1 MSAEVVQTFFRGLR
15 SWTGIITVSAAIGL
29 AGCGGGGGDEPP
41 TVTPVPPGPGDAA
54 LVPSFDPP
62 GGAFPSELTV
72 SISSAT
78 PNAQIYFTTDGTTPQ
93 VGASNLFSGPIK
105 VSASTEIKA
114 LAIASGLNSSNVVS
128 ARYDINVPGVNGSP
142 TLIQPATASPAT
154 VTTIKDVAKLS
165 VAASDPEGDA
175 VTFAWTVSAGTIE
188 GTGASVTF
196 IPPVVEQNTP
206 VIAKV
211 TVADAQGNSIQ
222 SEVTVNVT
230 PVTSSSK
237 FNEALY
243 AFAGDGTTNI
253 GTAFAAFDSEVVDG
267 SLWAASAVGDV
278 LNVQFENTKEIFQL
292 VLADSTSMAGQIRQA
307 TVEFSDGSRL
317 ATGALPND
325 GSPKAFTFQPKKI
338 NGIKVRLDEVTGSS
352 VGLAELQAFS
362 LLRDQEFVD
371 AEHFSQ
377 APSRWQVTTD
387 GESARY
393 RSSPADPIAW
403 TVSAGVYRQNALV
416 FGQTTDGF
424 ALGTYSIWNAVHTAM
439 DLRLQVR
446 AEKTPELFEPGVI
459 GVMFAYQDGD
469 NYYRLSLSRNKSYH
483 KLEKKQNGQFTEL
496 ATSTES
502 FELSEWTNV
511 RIILDQG
518 MIVAYV
524 NGAFTLAAR
533 DSSFSSGRVGVWN
546 HWVLHSAQYDK
557 VTLLTA
563 PRRPVV
569 GIAQPTALS
578 VTGLSQMDAT
588 AVANDRVDGIEFVVD
603 EGVANREQ
611 RFVDRDPPYEARFEF
626 STARARQLRAYA
638 LNAADQRLTGAETRA
653 EVNGVAVRGLNIVTI
668 GDSLTNGLFDNV
680 VGDDVSTDGRNSGG
694 GYQPVLNNLLTP
706 AVRIPVSV
714 IDEST
719 VGDQSSHGVDK
730 IASIISRNPNAQV
743 FLLQYGTND
752 SGERVV
758 STSPGISPAT
768 FRSRM
773 KTIVDAMLA
782 TSSAKIFIAR
792 IPPMIQSGPRTSL
805 IRQYNTEI
813 GSLVSSYAATVP
825 GRVNLGPDFFAF
837 FEDPARR
844 AQFDPDG
851 IHLNGDGYASMG
863 QLWFDVLNGQV
874 P

>member
-1 MSAEVVQTFFRGLR
+1 MSAEISGAFFRDLPR
-15 SWTGIITVSAAIGL
+15 WTGIITLAASMWL
-29 AGCGGGGGDEPP
+29 VGCGGGGDGDE
-41 TVTPVPPGPGDAA
+41 VGAPVPQIPGERTLD
-54 LVPSFDPP
+54 PSFNPP
-62 GGAFPSELTV
+62 SGAFSSELTV
-72 SISSAT
+72 SISSTT
-78 PNAQIYFTTDGTTPQ
+78 PNAQIYFTTDGTTPEA
-93 VGASNLFSGPIK
+93 GKSSLFSEPIK
-105 VSASTEIKA
+105 VGTSTELKA
-114 LAIASGLNSSNVVS
+114 LAIASGLTTSNVVS
-128 ARYDINVPGVNGSP
+128 ARYDINVPGANQPPALS
-142 TLIQPATASPAT
+142 QPATASPAT
-154 VTTIKDVAKLS
+154 VTTLKDTATLS
-165 VAASDPEGDA
+165 VAASDPEGGA
-175 VTFAWTVSAGTIE
+175 VTFTWSVSAGTIE

-196 IPPVVEQNTP
+196 TPPLVEQNTP
-206 VIAKV
+206 VVAKV
-211 TVADAQGNSIQ
+211 TVADAQGVSSQ
-222 SEVTVNVT
+222 SEVTINVV
-230 PVTSSSK
+230 PITSSSK
-237 FNEALY
+237 LNEALY
-243 AFAGDGTTNI
+243 AFAGNGTTNI
-253 GTAFAAFDSEVVDG
+253 GTASAAFDNEIGDG
-267 SLWAASAVGDV
+267 NLWAASAVGDI

-292 VLADSTSMAGQIRQA
+292 VLTDSASTAGQIRQA

-317 ATGALPND
+317 TTGALPND
-325 GSPKAFTFQPKKI
+325 GSPKTFTFQPKRI
-338 NGIKVRLDEVTGSS
+338 NSIKVRLDEVTGSP

-371 AEHFSQ
+371 AEHFSE
-377 APSRWQVTTD
+377 APSRWTVTTD
-387 GESARY
+387 GQSTRY
-393 RSSPADPIAW
+393 RDSPPDPIAW

-416 FGQTTDGF
+416 FAQTTDGF
-424 ALGTYSIWNAVHTAM
+424 ALGTYSIWNAAHTAM

-446 AEKTPELFEPGVI
+446 ADKTPELFEPGVI

-502 FELSEWTNV
+502 FELGEWTNV

-533 DSSFSSGRVGVWN
+533 DSSFNGGRVGVWN

-557 VTLLTA
+557 LTLLTA

-578 VTGLSQMDAT
+578 VTGLSEINAT
-588 AVANDRVDGIEFVVD
+588 AVANDRVDGVEFVID
-603 EGVANREQ
+603 EGVVNREQ
-611 RFVDRDPPYEARFEF
+611 RFVDRDPPFEARFEF
-626 STARARQLRAYA
+626 STARARQLRSYA
-638 LNAADQRLTGAETRA
+638 LNATDQRLTGSEARA
-653 EVNGVAVRGLNIVTI
+653 EVNGVAVRGLNVVTM
-668 GDSLTNGLFDNV
+668 GDSLTNGLFDSV

-694 GYQPVLNNLLTP
+694 GYQPVLNDLLTP
-706 AVRIPVSV
+706 AVRIPVTI

-719 VGDQSSHGVDK
+719 VGDQSSHGENKV
-730 IASIISRNPNAQV
+730 ASIISRNPNVQV

-773 KTIVDAMLA
+773 KMIVDTMLT
-782 TSSAKIFIAR
+782 TSRAKIFIAR
-792 IPPMIQSGPRTSL
+792 IPPMIQNANRTSL

-813 GSLVSSYAATVP
+813 GSLVSSYAATDP

-837 FEDPARR
+837 FDDPARST
-844 AQFDPDG
+844 QFDPDG

-863 QLWFDVLNGQV
+863 RLWFDVLNGQI